1 MYTYIY
7 VYIYVY
13 EYIREKNI
21 FADEE
26 GEFWQQQGEGGHIAG
41 QTGENHQI
49 AGHSGENPHSRR
61 STNVKILGSFFGTK
75 LPAWSKSKVQ
85 NSLCDK

>member
-1 MYTYIY
+1 MNIFVT
-7 VYIYVY
+7 
-13 EYIREKNI
+13 I

-41 QTGENHQI
+41 QSGENHQI
-49 AGHSGENPHSRR
+49 AGHSGDNHQMGEHSGENPHSRR

-75 LPAWSKSKVQ
+75 LPVWSKSKVQ